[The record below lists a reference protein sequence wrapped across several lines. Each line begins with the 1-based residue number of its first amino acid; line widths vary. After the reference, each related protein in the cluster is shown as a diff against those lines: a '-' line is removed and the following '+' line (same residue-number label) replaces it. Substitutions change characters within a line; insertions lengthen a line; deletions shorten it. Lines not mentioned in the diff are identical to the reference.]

1 MLFIFLT
8 IILSSTDLY
17 NIHTIKHRLTS
28 FFGSKVKERMNCNKN
43 TQNLYPN
50 QNSTKF
56 YCVSS
61 SSSSVND
68 DSVITVLTM
77 SSNKVLIKALTD

>member
-1 MLFIFLT
+1 MFFIFLT
-8 IILSSTDLY
+8 IILSSTDFY
-17 NIHTIKHRLTS
+17 NIHTSKHRLTS
-28 FFGSKVKERMNCNKN
+28 FFWIKGKETNECNKN
-43 TQNLYPN
+43 TKNLYPN
-50 QNSTKF
+50 QNSTEF
-56 YCVSS
+56 YCFSS

>member
-1 MLFIFLT
+1 MFFIFLT
-8 IILSSTDLY
+8 IILSSTDFY
-17 NIHTIKHRLTS
+17 NIHTFKHRLTS
-28 FFGSKVKERMNCNKN
+28 FFGSKAKEQMNCNKN

-68 DSVITVLTM
+68 DPVITVLTM

>member
-1 MLFIFLT
+1 
-8 IILSSTDLY
+8 
-17 NIHTIKHRLTS
+17 
-28 FFGSKVKERMNCNKN
+28 MNCNKN

-50 QNSTKF
+50 QNSAKF